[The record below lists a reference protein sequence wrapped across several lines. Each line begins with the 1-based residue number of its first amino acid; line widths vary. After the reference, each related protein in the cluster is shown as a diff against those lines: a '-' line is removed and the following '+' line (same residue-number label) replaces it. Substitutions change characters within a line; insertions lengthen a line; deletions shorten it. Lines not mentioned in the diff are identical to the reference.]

1 MFQNIK
7 EGSEKEKHVGISLP
21 RLFFVCTTIVSN
33 VYIWVYSCLVYVLCL
48 LLIHFFFIIIDP
60 IIPLK
65 QEVLVFLWLF
75 VKRQTSDRSSNNEWQ
90 RVVMNGTSSDNESQR
105 VVQWV
110 TASDNEWQ
118 WVTKNDNEWLLRPI
132 FFFLE
137 RILPVGTLKG
147 TL

>member
-1 MFQNIK
+1 MQASAYRDSFCIYYNC
-7 EGSEKEKHVGISLP
+7 VY
-21 RLFFVCTTIVSN
+21 
-33 VYIWVYSCLVYVLCL
+33 VYIWVYSCLIYVLCL
-48 LLIHFFFIIIDP
+48 LLIHFFFIVIDP

-118 WVTKNDNEWLLRPI
+118 RMTMSGYFGQ
-132 FFFLE
+132 FFFFREDSTSRHPKGNPLNPEENLE
-137 RILPVGTLKG
+137 EHILN
-147 TL
+147 

>member
-1 MFQNIK
+1 MQASAYRDSFCIYYNC
-7 EGSEKEKHVGISLP
+7 VY
-21 RLFFVCTTIVSN
+21 
-33 VYIWVYSCLVYVLCL
+33 VYIWVYSCLIYVLCL

-75 VKRQTSDRSSNNEWQ
+75 VKRQTSIRSSNNEWQ
-90 RVVMNGTSSDNESQR
+90 RVATSG
-105 VVQWV
+105 
-110 TASDNEWQ
+110 NEWYIEWQ
-118 WVTKNDNEWLLRPI
+118 RITKSGTMSDSEWQRMTKNDNEWLLRPI
-132 FFFLE
+132 FFFFE